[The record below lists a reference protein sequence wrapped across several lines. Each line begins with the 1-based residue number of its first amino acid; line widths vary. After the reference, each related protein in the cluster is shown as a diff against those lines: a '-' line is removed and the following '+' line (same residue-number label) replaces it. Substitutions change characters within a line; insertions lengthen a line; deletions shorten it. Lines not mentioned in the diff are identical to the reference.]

1 MQRTIVRV
9 FNVLLVGLFAT
20 AAAVQY
26 NDPDPALWM
35 AIYGSVAL
43 CGILY
48 LGGWLPFWMP
58 TLLSVA
64 CVIGAL
70 YLLVQVV
77 GGIGFVDPTGREMV
91 GVTESGREMLGLLFT
106 AGGAAVVAY
115 QVRRNES
122 TGERQASQS
131 QAQ

>member
-1 MQRTIVRV
+1 MHRTIVRV
-9 FNVLLVGLFAT
+9 FNVFLVILFAT

-48 LGGWLPFWMP
+48 LGDWLPFWGP
-58 TLLSVA
+58 TLLSAA

-77 GGIGFVDPTGREMV
+77 GGIGFVDPTGQEMV

-106 AGGAAVVAY
+106 AGGAAAFAY
-115 QVRRNES
+115 QVRRDES
-122 TGERQASQS
+122 TREGRASRS
-131 QAQ
+131 QA